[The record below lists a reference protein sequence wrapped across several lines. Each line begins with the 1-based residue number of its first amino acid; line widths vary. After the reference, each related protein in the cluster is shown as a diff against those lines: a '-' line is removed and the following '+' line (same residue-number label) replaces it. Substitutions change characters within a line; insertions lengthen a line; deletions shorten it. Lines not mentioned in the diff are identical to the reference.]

1 MKIDLLGLWRAIGL
15 DVFFADCVF
24 DALFKRHV
32 SQAGVDAAHLFKRMR
47 LDHLLSFSL
56 IL

>member
-1 MKIDLLGLWRAIGL
+1 MKIDLLGLWRAVGL

-47 LDHLLSFSL
+47 LDHLLSLSL
-56 IL
+56 I